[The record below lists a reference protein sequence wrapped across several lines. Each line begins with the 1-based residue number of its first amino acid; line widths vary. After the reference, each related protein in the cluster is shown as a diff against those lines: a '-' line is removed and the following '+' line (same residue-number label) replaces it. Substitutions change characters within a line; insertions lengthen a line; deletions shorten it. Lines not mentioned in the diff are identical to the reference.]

1 MTLAVTGLLKLG
13 RYLLFVIT
21 TLVVIACVAVFGSR
35 LQVNEGLRGTIEA
48 VASENAGMAIEVG
61 QVRGTWWS
69 GITLHDVKV
78 HGTPDPRSEVIASV
92 PLIQAGYTLT
102 SFFGH
107 APSPIRLDIYHPD
120 VRIRVRKDRLMNLQ
134 PRMRVVH
141 DDPPAQPAPNV
152 DLVFHGGH
160 VSYGDASTRKPFE
173 VEVGRVTGT
182 GRLRG
187 FDLDLSLQAMHEAD
201 VVRADVRYDLKGLNG
216 TLDAHAEGL
225 DLPYWVNRFGWAP
238 EYEMLAGEADV
249 VAHAAWRDPFML
261 DELKLSGQADLRGG
275 KVWLKNVAVPLEGVA
290 GRIAFDQRAARL
302 QDIQGT
308 LAGMPIVVRGEVRD
322 LTKPA
327 PYLGYPDQ
335 VYEMEAIAPAVD
347 LARLSTPWP
356 GLKSL
361 GLGGHGVLVAKV
373 SGPVSDPVVDMVGT
387 VPLGRWGKET
397 LTDVVINGRYTVG
410 RLDLPSFTGKVAG
423 GRLSGS
429 THVGLPEGETSPVP
443 YEVAIAFDGL
453 RLPTLLDHYLEEPL
467 MFAVDGAV
475 RGTYTLAGVGAKS
488 VAQAKVRAVGARI
501 DGRPVEESS
510 LTWRA
515 EGGKWRIP
523 DWTLRWG
530 RTRADVAVDGT
541 DAGQF
546 AMRFDMPE
554 GDLAWLYALN
564 PEPPEAP
571 VTGTARGRGDLR
583 GAFAHPDTWT
593 GKLAFELPTGTVW
606 HEPFDRGLA
615 EGHVAH
621 NVLHI
626 DKASARFLKGIVRTS
641 GTYRPFTGKR
651 DVEAFTRFDIRLQ
664 DLDLGAATTLPP
676 AWRELRG
683 RANGRLDYAGRR
695 KYYEATGQL
704 SAARVRHPG
713 WGELERVRASVMMTP
728 TEVSLMPA
736 TWTQD
741 GEQVRASGTVTMPK
755 GLEPSFDL
763 RVRTTRAD
771 LATLFDAV
779 RWEAVMERVA
789 PQVMRPV
796 PALGPLTTLSSLP
809 GRGAPAAP
817 QATSPRARVASALSE
832 QLAHWQAYRKA
843 PAQRSA
849 STAAVLPFW
858 EDAGGKVS
866 LDAHLTGTARSPH
879 AELELQLEG
888 VRVLGRKLDEV
899 EARLVATPERVR
911 VGMARVR
918 EGGRTVLTAGGSIAD
933 GPHDA
938 LVVRAHGLDLGW
950 LDRALAP
957 KQIALAGRAEGLV
970 RLRGPFEAPRI
981 EAEGA
986 LLQGR
991 FGAPGLAPLTFD
1003 EIRADLAFERGRLWI
1018 DKATVTQEGR
1028 QATIAGSLPVDERAR
1043 GPAARLD
1050 LAIRL
1055 EDANLGI
1062 VNLLTQTRFRW
1073 LGGKG
1078 VAALQLGGTMA
1089 KPSLVGRL
1097 DLHEGRFEAKGLD
1110 GPVED
1115 FEADVAIDDAK
1126 IDIRT
1131 LKGRYGG
1138 GGFELLGEVFLD
1150 QFQPSRLNL
1159 TALAR
1164 PFRMRT
1170 PDGTYNGML
1179 EANMKLTGA
1188 ATAPTLSGQVALWDG
1203 IVSIRD
1209 QIARDPDAAPPQP
1222 LKLAGLNVVLGPSL
1236 YVRNALMDVSV
1247 TTLQRQGHLQIDGTL
1262 AAPRPR
1268 GVVIVES
1275 GTIRPLNNPFKIT
1288 EGRVEFLGEN
1298 VGGEDILADI
1308 LGADGGG
1315 RGGTGLNGRL
1325 DVRARTAVYD
1335 YTENE
1340 TVDVT
1345 AHVTGT
1351 LDRMEMRFTA
1361 LPIRSEQEVLDILS
1375 KKQVLAGTFSGK
1387 LDGGEVIVKEV
1398 GGFVTSNL
1406 EELVSPYTL
1415 RLRNILNLQT
1425 FRFELVSNYE
1435 KTSLV
1440 DLAGFR
1446 PALTLETRPLFE
1458 RLSLGSR
1465 LVAGELYDTSPNTG
1479 NDSTYA
1485 SMNFRLN
1492 RRLSVEY
1499 RVDPYVDPWNQRLLN
1514 QTLGL
1519 RAQVAF

>member
-1 MTLAVTGLLKLG
+1 MTVAINGLLKLG
-13 RYLLFVIT
+13 RYLLFVVT
-21 TLVVIACVAVFGSR
+21 ALVVIACVAVFGSR

-69 GITLHDVKV
+69 GLSLYDVKV

-92 PLIQAGYTLT
+92 PVIQASYTIA
-102 SFFGH
+102 SFLGQ

-134 PRMRVVH
+134 PRMRVAH
-141 DDPPAQPAPNV
+141 DDPPAQPAPPV
-152 DLVFHGGH
+152 DLVFHGGR

-182 GRLRG
+182 GTLRG
-187 FDLDLSLQAMHEAD
+187 FDLALSLQAMHEAD
-201 VVRADVRYDLKGLNG
+201 VVRADVKYDLKGLNG
-216 TLDAHAEGL
+216 AVDARADGL

-261 DELKLSGQADLRGG
+261 DELKLSGTADLRGG
-275 KVWLKNVAVPLEGVA
+275 KLWLKNVAVPLEGVH

-308 LAGMPIVVRGEVRD
+308 LAGMPILVRGEVRE
-322 LTKPA
+322 LMKPA

-335 VYEMEAIAPAVD
+335 VYAMEAIAPSID
-347 LARLSTPWP
+347 LAKLSTPWP
-356 GLKSL
+356 GIKNL
-361 GLGGHGVLVAKV
+361 GLGGHGVLIAKV
-373 SGPVSDPVVDMVGT
+373 TGRVSDPVVDMVGR

-397 LTDVVINGRYTVG
+397 LTDVVINGRYTIG
-410 RLDLPSFTGKVAG
+410 RLDLPSFTGNVAG
-423 GRLSGS
+423 GRLRG
-429 THVGLPEGETSPVP
+429 TTFVGLPPGEHDPVP
-443 YEVAIAFDGL
+443 YKVAIAFDGL
-453 RLPTLLDHYLEEPL
+453 RLPPLLDHYLEEPL
-467 MFAVDGAV
+467 MFAVDGGLH
-475 RGTYTLAGVGAKS
+475 GTYTLTGADAKNVAEVKARVAGGL
-488 VAQAKVRAVGARI
+488 I
-501 DGRPVEESS
+501 DGKPVEESS

-515 EGGKWRIP
+515 TGGKWRIP

-530 RTRADVAVDGT
+530 RTRAKVEVDGT
-541 DAGQF
+541 DAGAF

-554 GDLAWLYALN
+554 GDLQALVALN

-571 VTGTARGRGDLR
+571 ITGTARGRGTLAGDIEV
-583 GAFAHPDTWT
+583 PTTWT
-593 GKLAFELPTGTVW
+593 GKLAFEIPAGTVW

-615 EGHVAH
+615 EGHLAN

-626 DKASARFLKGIVRTS
+626 DKATARFLKGVVRTS
-641 GTYRPFTGKR
+641 GTYRPFSGKLTE
-651 DVEAFTRFDIRLQ
+651 EAFTRFDIRLQ
-664 DLDLGAATTLPP
+664 DLDLGAVTSLPP
-676 AWRELRG
+676 AWRALRG
-683 RANGRLDYAGRR
+683 RANGRLDYAGRA
-695 KYYEATGQL
+695 KHYEAVGQL

-728 TEVSLMPA
+728 TEVALMPA
-736 TWTQD
+736 TWTQK
-741 GEQVRASGTVTMPK
+741 GEQVRASGTVTFPARSHPTA
-755 GLEPSFDL
+755 EPTFDL

-779 RWEAVMERVA
+779 RWDAVMERVA

-796 PALGPLTTLSSLP
+796 AALGPLTTVGTLP
-809 GRGAPAAP
+809 EARGL
-817 QATSPRARVASALSE
+817 ATFSD
-832 QLAHWQAYRKA
+832 QLAHWQAYRKI
-843 PAQRSA
+843 PAARSA
-849 STAAVLPFW
+849 PSAAVLPFW

-866 LDAHLTGTARSPH
+866 IDARLTGTPRKPLADV
-879 AELELQLEG
+879 ELQLEG

-899 EARLVATPERVR
+899 EARLVATPERLQ
-911 VGMARVR
+911 VGMARVK
-918 EGGRTVLTAGGSIAD
+918 EGGRSVLTAGGSIAD
-933 GPHDA
+933 SPHDT

-950 LDRALAP
+950 LDRVLAARQM
-957 KQIALAGRAEGLV
+957 KLAGRAEGQV
-970 RLRGPFEAPRI
+970 RLRGPFVAPRV

-986 LLQGR
+986 LIAGR
-991 FGAPGLAPLTFD
+991 FTAPGLAPLTFD
-1003 EIRADLAFERGRLWI
+1003 EIRADVAFERGRLWI

-1028 QATIAGSLPVDERAR
+1028 QATIAGSLPVDDRAR

-1050 LAIRL
+1050 LAVKL

-1062 VNLLTQTRFRW
+1062 VNLFAQDRFRW

-1097 DLHEGRFEAKGLD
+1097 DLREGRFEAKGLD

-1115 FEADVAIDDAK
+1115 FEADVAITDEK
-1126 IDIRT
+1126 VDIRT

-1138 GGFELLGEVFLD
+1138 GGFELLGEVLWD
-1150 QFQPSRLNL
+1150 QFVPTRLNL

-1170 PDGTYNGML
+1170 PDGTFNGML
-1179 EANMKLTGA
+1179 EANMKLTGT
-1188 ATAPTLSGQVALWDG
+1188 ATAPALSGQVALWDG
-1203 IVSIRD
+1203 VVTIRD
-1209 QIARDPDAAPPQP
+1209 QVARDPDASPPP
-1222 LKLAGLNVVLGPSL
+1222 ALKLAGLNVVLGPSL

-1247 TTLQRQGHLQIDGTL
+1247 TTLQRQGHLEIDGTL

-1288 EGRVEFLGEN
+1288 EGRVEFQGEN
-1298 VGGEDILADI
+1298 VGGDDILADI
-1308 LGADGGG
+1308 LGKDAASG
-1315 RGGTGLNGRL
+1315 RTGLNGRL

-1340 TVDVT
+1340 TVDVL
-1345 AHVTGT
+1345 AHVTGS

-1446 PALTLETRPLFE
+1446 PALTLETRPIFE